1 MRNANTASIRTALQL
16 LVLQRMNLT
25 QHEIATVRAR
35 LREEI
40 MDRECLLAALDV
52 YDKYAANGNP
62 PVSMQL
68 SNLVAGLLPS
78 RPAVELTDLPA
89 SPPPVP
95 VATAFPSSSPV
106 ERFVHPELNG
116 GQFSG
121 HGSTAG
127 LVRWAV
133 ERMTSD
139 FSLNDVDAML
149 KREGAPRSRP
159 EISVV
164 LTRLKRRGEIE
175 EIQPAAGPHPAV
187 YRNPNPADDAQAELT
202 EQREGS
208 STDSGCE
215 RSVDE
220 MQRIA
225 RH

>member
-1 MRNANTASIRTALQL
+1 M
-16 LVLQRMNLT
+16 
-25 QHEIATVRAR
+25 
-35 LREEI
+35 
-40 MDRECLLAALDV
+40 
-52 YDKYAANGNP
+52 
-62 PVSMQL
+62 
-68 SNLVAGLLPS
+68 
-78 RPAVELTDLPA
+78 
-89 SPPPVP
+89 
-95 VATAFPSSSPV
+95 

-139 FSLNDVDAML
+139 FSLNDVDATL

-175 EIQPAAGPHPAV
+175 EIQPAAGPYPAV
-187 YRNPNPADDAQAELT
+187 YRNPNPADEAQAAPAAAENGT
-202 EQREGS
+202 ATS
-208 STDSGCE
+208 SRCD

-220 MQRIA
+220 MA
-225 RH
+225 RVSRQ

>member
-1 MRNANTASIRTALQL
+1 
-16 LVLQRMNLT
+16 MNLT

-35 LREEI
+35 IREEI

-78 RPAVELTDLPA
+78 RSAVEFKALPA
-89 SPPPVP
+89 SPP
-95 VATAFPSSSPV
+95 AALPSKPPV
-106 ERFVHPELNG
+106 ERYVNPELTHWR
-116 GQFSG
+116 FSG
-121 HGSTAG
+121 HGNTSA

-139 FSLNDVDAML
+139 FSLNDVDATL
-149 KREGAPRSRP
+149 KREGKPRSRP

-208 STDSGCE
+208 STDSRCE
-215 RSVDE
+215 PLVNE
-220 MQRIA
+220 MGRVS